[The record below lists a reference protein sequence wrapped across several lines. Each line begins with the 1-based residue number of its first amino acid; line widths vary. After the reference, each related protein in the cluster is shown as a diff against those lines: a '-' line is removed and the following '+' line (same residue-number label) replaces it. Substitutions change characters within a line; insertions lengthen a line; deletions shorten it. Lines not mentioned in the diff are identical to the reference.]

1 MSVNEN
7 LNIESKTSTN
17 RLRAILWGI
26 LPLVLLAVIITIIA
40 RVGTG
45 VETEPAAPIEVL
57 NVQKITLNDNG
68 IHLKVLNSGPEEVT
82 IAQVVV
88 DDAFWNAE
96 FSPSDTLKR
105 FDQVTVDIPY
115 PWVQGDPHV
124 IKLITTKGLI
134 FSGEVAAAT
143 ETLEASG
150 KLFWQYA
157 VIGFYV
163 GIIPIGLGLMWYPF
177 LRRFS
182 TKGMHAI
189 LALTVGLLFFLV
201 IDTFEEGFEMASE
214 APGAFQG
221 TGLVWFGALL
231 SCLFL
236 IAVDQT
242 NERKLNRLTLDG
254 RRISNKIATGIG
266 LHNFGEGLAIGSAF
280 AVGEAALGTFLIIGF
295 TLHNITEGVGIAAP
309 LLKDRPNW
317 KTFVSLAAIAGGPAI
332 LGTWV
337 GGFIFNDTL
346 AALFFGIGAGAILQV
361 IYVISKMILK
371 ESEKKGLS
379 PVSWLNFGGL
389 AAGILLMYMTALM
402 VKF

>member
-1 MSVNEN
+1 MSLSNQTKSN
-7 LNIESKTSTN
+7 TSTN

-26 LPLVLLAVIITIIA
+26 LPLVLLVAIIA
-40 RVGTG
+40 TIAKVGTG
-45 VETEPAAPIEVL
+45 VENESAAPIEVL
-57 NVQKITLNDNG
+57 HVEKITLNDDG
-68 IHLKVLNSGPEEVT
+68 IQLKVLNSGPEEVT
-82 IAQVVV
+82 IAQVTV

-96 FSPSDTLKR
+96 FLPSDTLKR
-105 FDQVTVDIPY
+105 FEQGTVKIPY
-115 PWVQGDPHV
+115 PWVQGDPHE
-124 IKLITTKGLI
+124 IKLITSKGLI
-134 FSGEVAAAT
+134 FTGEVAAAT
-143 ETLEASG
+143 ATPEPSV

-157 VIGFYV
+157 LIGFYV
-163 GIIPIGLGLMWYPF
+163 GVVPIGLGLMWYPF

-182 TKGMHAI
+182 TKGMHAM

-214 APGAFQG
+214 APGIFQG
-221 TGLVWFGALL
+221 TGLVWIGALL

-236 IAVDQT
+236 IAVDQS
-242 NERKLNRLTLDG
+242 NERKMNRLVLEG
-254 RRISNKIATGIG
+254 RRVSYKIATGIG

-280 AVGEAALGTFLIIGF
+280 AGGEAALGTFLIIGF

-309 LLKDRPNW
+309 LLKDRSTW

-389 AAGILLMYMTALM
+389 AVGILLMYVTALM

>member
-1 MSVNEN
+1 MSNNVQTVN
-7 LNIESKTSTN
+7 KVSTN
-17 RLRAILWGI
+17 KFKAIIWGI
-26 LPLVLLAVIITIIA
+26 LPLILLIAIITTIA
-40 RVGTG
+40 KVGTG
-45 VETEPAAPIEVL
+45 IENEPAAPIEVL
-57 NVQKITLNDNG
+57 NVEKITLNDEG
-68 IHLKVLNSGPEEVT
+68 IQLKVLNSGPEEVT
-82 IAQVVV
+82 IVQVVV
-88 DDAFWNAE
+88 DGAFWNAE
-96 FSPSDTLKR
+96 FLPSDTLQR
-105 FDQVTVDIPY
+105 FERGTVKIPY
-115 PWVQGDPHV
+115 PWVQGDPHEV
-124 IKLITTKGLI
+124 KLITSNGLI
-134 FSGEVAAAT
+134 FTGEVAAAAAT
-143 ETLEASG
+143 PEPNA

-157 VIGFYV
+157 LIGFYV
-163 GIIPIGLGLMWYPF
+163 GIVPIGLGLMWYPF

-182 TKGMHAI
+182 VRGMHAI
-189 LALTVGLLFFLV
+189 LALTIGLLFFLV
-201 IDTFEEGFEMASE
+201 IDTFGEGFEMASE
-214 APGAFQG
+214 APGVFQG

-236 IAVDQT
+236 IAVDQS
-242 NERKLNRLTLDG
+242 NERKLNSSSLEG
-254 RRISNKIATGIG
+254 RRVSGKIATGIG

-317 KTFVSLAAIAGGPAI
+317 KTFITLALIAGGPAI
-332 LGTWV
+332 IGTWV

-371 ESEKKGLS
+371 ESEKRNLS

-389 AAGILLMYMTALM
+389 TAGILIMYVTALM

>member
-1 MSVNEN
+1 MSINNDIVE
-7 LNIESKTSTN
+7 KTSSN
-17 RLRAILWGI
+17 KLKAILWGI
-26 LPLVLLAVIITIIA
+26 LPLVLLIAIIITIA
-40 RVGTG
+40 KVGTG
-45 VETEPAAPIEVL
+45 IESEPAAPIEVL
-57 NVQKITLNDNG
+57 NVEKITLNDEG
-68 IHLKVLNSGPEEVT
+68 IQVRVLNSGPEAIT

-88 DDAFWNAE
+88 DGAFWNAS

-105 FDQVTVDIPY
+105 FEQGTVKIPY
-115 PWVQGDPHV
+115 PWVQGDPHE
-124 IKLITTKGLI
+124 IKFITSNGLI
-134 FSGEVAAAT
+134 FTGEVAAAAAT
-143 ETLEASG
+143 PEPSG

-157 VIGFYV
+157 LIGFYV
-163 GIIPIGLGLMWYPF
+163 GVIPVGLGLLWYPF

-182 TKGMHAI
+182 VKGMHAI
-189 LALTVGLLFFLV
+189 LAMTIGLLFFLV
-201 IDTFEEGFEMASE
+201 IDTFQEGFEMATE
-214 APGAFQG
+214 APGVFQG

-236 IAVDQT
+236 IAVDQS
-242 NERKLNRLTLDG
+242 NERKLSNKSDG
-254 RRISNKIATGIG
+254 RRVAAKIATGIG
-266 LHNFGEGLAIGSAF
+266 LHNLGEGLAIGSAF

-295 TLHNITEGVGIAAP
+295 TLHNITEGVGIASP
-309 LLKDRPNW
+309 LLKERPNW
-317 KTFVSLAAIAGGPAI
+317 KTFVKLALIAGGPAI
-332 LGTWV
+332 IGTWA

-389 AAGILLMYMTALM
+389 SAGILIMYVTALM